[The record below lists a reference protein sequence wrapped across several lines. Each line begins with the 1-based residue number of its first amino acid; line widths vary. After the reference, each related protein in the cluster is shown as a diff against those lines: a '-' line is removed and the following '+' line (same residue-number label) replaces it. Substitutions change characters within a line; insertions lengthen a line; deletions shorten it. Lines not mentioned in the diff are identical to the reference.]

1 MQATQKGDS
10 QTPRTPR
17 DTNATYKMPKSVKTL
32 MSTLVDAHARGHFKR
47 MMIGAHVTALKHA
60 AESAKRRDKNSD

>member
-17 DTNATYKMPKSVKTL
+17 ETTATYKMPKSVKTL

-47 MMIGAHVTALKHA
+47 MMIGASVTAQKHA
-60 AESAKRRDKNSD
+60 AEASKRRDKNQD